1 MDCRD
6 TIYVVSM
13 FNMPTEAKQRMPA
26 AQKRGKW
33 FRRVEEAAEQY
44 MKR

>member
-13 FNMPTEAKQRMPA
+13 FNMPTEAKQLMPA
-26 AQKRGKW
+26 AKKPGKW
-33 FRRVEEAAEQY
+33 FRRVEAAEQY